1 MAGKTIKLR
10 MELAAAALAALAL
23 CGCAAVHQIDRETL
37 SRPIMQF
44 EPMGHQ
50 QAFLNDVHSIRE
62 GASGG
67 VGQSA
72 GGGCGCN

>member
-1 MAGKTIKLR
+1 
-10 MELAAAALAALAL
+10 
-23 CGCAAVHQIDRETL
+23 
-37 SRPIMQF
+37 MQF
-44 EPMGHQ
+44 EPMGARQ
-50 QAFLNDVHSIRE
+50 GFLNDLHSIRE

>member
-1 MAGKTIKLR
+1 MRPYLKLLF
-10 MELAAAALAALAL
+10 LAALSALAAS
-23 CGCAAVHQIDRETL
+23 CVRVHQIDRETL
-37 SRPIMQF
+37 STQIMQF
-44 EPMGHQ
+44 EPMGNR
-50 QAFLNDVHSIRE
+50 QAFLNDLHSIRE

>member
-1 MAGKTIKLR
+1 MRRRTRLILIA
-10 MELAAAALAALAL
+10 AAAALLG
-23 CGCAAVHQIDRETL
+23 GCLRVHQVDRETL
-37 SRPIMQF
+37 SQPIMQF
-44 EPMGHQ
+44 EPMGSR
-50 QAFLNDVHSIRE
+50 QAFLNDVHAIRE

>member
-1 MAGKTIKLR
+1 MKL
-10 MELAAAALAALAL
+10 AFLAALSAL
-23 CGCAAVHQIDRETL
+23 ASSCVRVHQIDRETL
-37 SRPIMQF
+37 STRIMQF
-44 EPMGHQ
+44 EPTGSR
-50 QAFLNDVHSIRE
+50 QAFINDVHSIRE

>member
-1 MAGKTIKLR
+1 MIRSAL
-10 MELAAAALAALAL
+10 LAALCAAA
-23 CGCAAVHQIDRETL
+23 CGCVRVHQVDRETL
-37 SRPIMQF
+37 SRRIMQF
-44 EPMGHQ
+44 EPMGNR
-50 QAFLNDVHSIRE
+50 QAFVNDLHAIRE

>member
-1 MAGKTIKLR
+1 MRRKNIR
-10 MELAAAALAALAL
+10 IFALAALSAL
-23 CGCAAVHQIDRETL
+23 ACGCVRVHQVDRETL
-37 SRPIMQF
+37 SRQIMQL
-44 EPMGHQ
+44 EPMGAR
-50 QAFLNDVHSIRE
+50 QAFLNDFHSIRE

>member
-1 MAGKTIKLR
+1 MTPFIRLAI
-10 MELAAAALAALAL
+10 LAAFCALAG
-23 CGCAAVHQIDRETL
+23 GCARVHQIDRGTL
-37 SRPIMQF
+37 SRQIMQF
-44 EPMGHQ
+44 EPMGNR
-50 QAFLNDVHSIRE
+50 QAFLNDFHSIRE

>member
-1 MAGKTIKLR
+1 MKPYARLFILGVLC
-10 MELAAAALAALAL
+10 ALA
-23 CGCAAVHQIDRETL
+23 CGCVRVHQIDRETL
-37 SRPIMQF
+37 SKQIMQF
-44 EPMGHQ
+44 EPMGSR

>member
-1 MAGKTIKLR
+1 MRPYLR
-10 MELAAAALAALAL
+10 LAAALALSALAG
-23 CGCAAVHQIDRETL
+23 GCVRVHQIDRETL
-37 SRPIMQF
+37 SRNIMQF
-44 EPMGHQ
+44 EPMGNR
-50 QAFLNDVHSIRE
+50 QAFLNDFHSIRE

>member
-1 MAGKTIKLR
+1 MSLAIKTFILT
-10 MELAAAALAALAL
+10 ALAALAG
-23 CGCAAVHQIDRETL
+23 GCVRVHQVDRETL
-37 SRPIMQF
+37 SKQIMQF
-44 EPMGHQ
+44 EPMGNRQ
-50 QAFLNDVHSIRE
+50 VFLNDFHAIRE

>member
-1 MAGKTIKLR
+1 MKTSLY
-10 MELAAAALAALAL
+10 LLPLLALAL
-23 CGCAAVHQIDRETL
+23 GGCVMVHQVDRETL
-37 SRPIMQF
+37 SQKAMQF
-44 EPMGHQ
+44 EPLGNR

>member
-1 MAGKTIKLR
+1 MKHIL
-10 MELAAAALAALAL
+10 LAALVAL
-23 CGCAAVHQIDRETL
+23 ACGCLRVHQIDRENL
-37 SRPIMQF
+37 SSRVMQF
-44 EPMGHQ
+44 EPMGARQ
-50 QAFLNDVHSIRE
+50 GFLNDLHSIRE

>member
-1 MAGKTIKLR
+1 MSCRDIRTLIV
-10 MELAAAALAALAL
+10 AALAALAA
-23 CGCAAVHQIDRETL
+23 GCVRVHQVDRETL
-37 SRPIMQF
+37 SKQIMQL
-44 EPMGHQ
+44 EPMGNR
-50 QAFLNDVHSIRE
+50 QAFLTDFHSIRE

>member
-1 MAGKTIKLR
+1 MARHYKTAVLILSV
-10 MELAAAALAALAL
+10 L
-23 CGCAAVHQIDRETL
+23 CFAGCATVHQIDRDRL
-37 SRPIMQF
+37 SKKIMQF
-44 EPMGHQ
+44 EPEEHQ
-50 QAFLNDVHSIRE
+50 RVFMNDFHAIRE

>member
-1 MAGKTIKLR
+1 MRLTIKLF
-10 MELAAAALAALAL
+10 AAAALCALAG
-23 CGCAAVHQIDRETL
+23 GCVRVHQIDRETL
-37 SRPIMQF
+37 SKQIMQF
-44 EPMGHQ
+44 EPMGNR
-50 QAFLNDVHSIRE
+50 QAFLNDFHSIRE

>member
-1 MAGKTIKLR
+1 MRPYIKLLV
-10 MELAAAALAALAL
+10 LAGLSALA
-23 CGCAAVHQIDRETL
+23 CSCVWVHQVDRETL
-37 SRPIMQF
+37 SKQIMQF
-44 EPMGHQ
+44 EPMGNR

>member
-1 MAGKTIKLR
+1 MKKSIYL
-10 MELAAAALAALAL
+10 LPLLALAL
-23 CGCAAVHQIDRETL
+23 GGCAMVHQVDRGTL
-37 SRPIMQF
+37 SQKVMQF
-44 EPMGHQ
+44 EPMGSR

>member
-1 MAGKTIKLR
+1 M
-10 MELAAAALAALAL
+10 
-23 CGCAAVHQIDRETL
+23 VHQVDRGTL
-37 SRPIMQF
+37 AQKVMQF
-44 EPMGHQ
+44 EPMGNR

>member
-1 MAGKTIKLR
+1 MRPYWKLVF
-10 MELAAAALAALAL
+10 LAALSAL
-23 CGCAAVHQIDRETL
+23 ACSCVRVHQIDRETL
-37 SRPIMQF
+37 STRIMQF
-44 EPMGHQ
+44 EPMGSR
-50 QAFLNDVHSIRE
+50 QAFINDVHSIRE

>member
-1 MAGKTIKLR
+1 MKFKIYIIALP
-10 MELAAAALAALAL
+10 ALASLTLA
-23 CGCAAVHQIDRETL
+23 GCVRVHQVDREIL
-37 SRPIMQF
+37 SRKIMQF
-44 EPMGHQ
+44 EPMGNR

-67 VGQSA
+67 AGQSA